1 MMETIT
7 SKDNQLI
14 KEIKKLKEKRY
25 RDEKGQF
32 IVEGFRFCS
41 EALMSHFEIP
51 FLFISEGSLDRWK
64 SFNLENKLQNSTKV
78 YQVKDS
84 VLKSICSTDTPQGV
98 AAVASKVNTDLRY
111 DDGFYILADRIQD
124 PGNMGT
130 IIRTAHAAGA
140 SGVIT
145 TEGTVDIYNEKT
157 MRSTMGSIFHIK
169 VIEDSDLKII
179 KELKNRG
186 FKLVV
191 STLDTDK
198 NFFDVSLKDNVIIA
212 VGNEGNGI
220 SDRVQSIADIKV
232 KIPMPGGAESLN
244 VGVAASI
251 MVFEKVRQDMM

>member
-1 MMETIT
+1 MEVIT

-14 KEIKKLKEKRY
+14 KEVKKLKEKRF

-41 EALMSHFEIP
+41 EALISHFEIP

-98 AAVASKVNTDLRY
+98 AAVASKANTDLKY

-157 MRSTMGSIFHIK
+157 MRSTMGSIFHVP
-169 VIEDSDLKII
+169 VIEDSNLNII
-179 KELKNRG
+179 KELKKRG

-220 SDRVQSIADIKV
+220 SDRVQGLADIKV

-251 MVFEKVRQDMM
+251 MVFERVRQDMM